1 MIYSDNCFT
10 IQVIDWPTI
19 NTILI
24 IIQKDFGSKNILMNL
39 EVALKHLKKFRQHF
53 ADLNDLNTLVINAH
67 FLGMSLCL
75 VVIGVTLAQEAVSL
89 NPGTGN
95 WMDNFLHLFVVK
107 ISLLFE
113 SPKVT
118 KIGP

>member
-10 IQVIDWPTI
+10 IQVIDLPTI

-53 ADLNDLNTLVINAH
+53 ADFNDLNTLVRDR
-67 FLGMSLCL
+67 
-75 VVIGVTLAQEAVSL
+75 VS
-89 NPGTGN
+89 NQCTFPG
-95 WMDNFLHLFVVK
+95 DEPLPRCYRRR
-107 ISLLFE
+107 LLL
-113 SPKVT
+113 K
-118 KIGP
+118 KL

>member
-1 MIYSDNCFT
+1 MHIS
-10 IQVIDWPTI
+10 W
-19 NTILI
+19 
-24 IIQKDFGSKNILMNL
+24 GW
-39 EVALKHLKKFRQHF
+39 AF
-53 ADLNDLNTLVINAH
+53 A
-67 FLGMSLCL
+67 SLL
-75 VVIGVTLAQEAVSL
+75 SEKTLAQEAVSL